1 MKHMILVA
9 AMLVGL
15 IGGSLA
21 SAQRGAPAPE
31 AAAKRTLAERIAHTD
46 PAKARPSNAVH
57 DGAGVMQIQS
67 LLETVDT
74 DTNLWFLHRGT
85 IPPKTG
91 IGHHFHNQCE
101 EMFIILDGEAQF
113 TIDGHTSALKG
124 PAGAP
129 ARMGH
134 SHAVYNPG
142 NTPVQWMNINVA
154 ARKGKYDA
162 FNLGDS
168 RAAAAL
174 DPIPVFMTMRLDA
187 SLLRPV
193 EAMDGGTGTIRYRR
207 VLDEN
212 VFLGNWGFVDHLVLP
227 PGASMGPSANPEI
240 GGFYYV
246 LSGEGKITVNG
257 ETAAIKQDDAVP
269 LNFNDRRSI
278 ENTGAAPLALMSIG
292 VVKDL
297 SRKIDVVGA
306 NRYGGPG
313 RGAPPAR
320 GAQ

>member
-1 MKHMILVA
+1 MSDLV
-9 AMLVGL
+9 
-15 IGGSLA
+15 
-21 SAQRGAPAPE
+21 
-31 AAAKRTLAERIAHTD
+31 
-46 PAKARPSNAVH
+46 
-57 DGAGVMQIQS
+57 
-67 LLETVDT
+67 
-74 DTNLWFLHRGT
+74 NLS
-85 IPPKTG
+85 I
-91 IGHHFHNQCE
+91 N
-101 EMFIILDGEAQF
+101 
-113 TIDGHTSALKG
+113 
-124 PAGAP
+124 
-129 ARMGH
+129 
-134 SHAVYNPG
+134 G
-142 NTPVQWMNINVA
+142 NNVA